1 MEYGKARKQVK
12 NIAESVACDKGVLKS
27 KRISDG
33 MVLQMKLTVLQMKLM
48 VLSIQAFS
56 IKDNKWRY
64 SCPVAFTHPITVIWL
79 LFPEVRYL
87 TFLSPLV
94 VKHMVDDDQGAYQHC
109 ISVLVCPL
117 SHFLPSPPS
126 KA

>member
-1 MEYGKARKQVK
+1 MECGKARKQVK

-33 MVLQMKLTVLQMKLM
+33 MVLQMKLM

-64 SCPVAFTHPITVIWL
+64 SCPAAFTHPITVIWL